1 MNISGGL
8 RHRVQIQTRVD
19 TQNAT
24 TGEVVQTWVT
34 THANVPAK
42 VEPLSAREF
51 MQSRTEQDEISV
63 RITIRYIAGISA
75 GMRILHGSV
84 IYNPAGV
91 LGDLKS
97 GQEYLTIPCSQGVN
111 EG

>member
-1 MNISGGL
+1 MNISGEL
-8 RHRVQIQTRVD
+8 RHRVQIQTRTD
-19 TQNAT
+19 TQDAT
-24 TGEVVQTWVT
+24 TGEVVQTWTT

-42 VEPLSAREF
+42 IHILSAREF
-51 MQSRTEQDEISV
+51 MQSRTEQDESSAN
-63 RITIRYIAGISA
+63 ITIRYIAGISA

-91 LGDLKS
+91 LGDRKS